1 MRHRIVE
8 ILAFLAYW
16 TGVNALFYWLN
27 RKAKRIVTFHNVL
40 PDALYTN
47 DLANGVS
54 NSESGFRL
62 IVEEIA
68 KKYRFSTDV
77 WDAKTCTI
85 TFDDGYVNQVE
96 VAGRVL
102 DEMEIPAIL
111 FVAGDLIG
119 GKGPLLVDKLL
130 HETESVEK
138 WAKEVWTKLRD
149 GGYSRVSSYAEATED
164 EERGDV
170 GHSEEYTRLRLTGA
184 NEDQLNELRARGW
197 KIGWHT
203 WRHLPLV
210 SLSED
215 EVRKELSCPA
225 EYRSEVLSYPFGNP
239 EEVGDAAI
247 RIAEELGYPCAV
259 SNTHAAGAKHGRYF
273 LPRMDLLP
281 NKYMIHFELSGAKF
295 WMMYKRL
302 LPRNFV

>member
-1 MRHRIVE
+1 MRHKLVE
-8 ILAFLAYW
+8 TLAFLAYW
-16 TGVNALFYWLN
+16 TGIDALFYWLN

-40 PDALYTN
+40 PDAMYRY

-62 IVEEIA
+62 IVGEIA
-68 KKYRFSTDV
+68 KRYPFSTDV

-85 TFDDGYVNQVE
+85 TFDDGYVNQAE
-96 VAGRVL
+96 IAGRVL
-102 DEMEIPAIL
+102 GEMGIPAIL

-119 GKGPLLVDKLL
+119 STEPLLIDKLL
-130 HETESVEK
+130 HKTESVEK
-138 WAKEVWTKLRD
+138 WMKEVWPALKKGKVKEEGEQWMEKL
-149 GGYSRVSSYAEATED
+149 SV
-164 EERGDV
+164 
-170 GHSEEYTRLRLTGA
+170 EYRRLRLTGVA
-184 NEDQLNELRARGW
+184 EAQLDELRTKGW

-215 EVRKELSCPA
+215 EVRKELDCPA
-225 EYRSEVLSYPFGNP
+225 AYRGEVLSYPFGNP
-239 EEVGDAAI
+239 EEVGETAI
-247 RIAEELGYPCAV
+247 RVAEELGYPCAV
-259 SNTHAAGAKHGRYF
+259 SNTHAAGARHGRYF

-295 WMMYKRL
+295 WLMYKRL
-302 LPRNFV
+302 LPRVVK

>member
-1 MRHRIVE
+1 MRHRVVE
-8 ILAFLAYW
+8 VLAFLAYW
-16 TGVNALFYWLN
+16 SGVDSLFYWLN
-27 RKAKRIVTFHNVL
+27 RKAKRIITFHNVL
-40 PDALYTN
+40 PDELYVN
-47 DLANGVS
+47 NLANGVS

-62 IVEEIA
+62 IVGEIA
-68 KKYRFSTDV
+68 KRYPFSTDV

-96 VAGRVL
+96 IAGRVL
-102 DEMEIPAIL
+102 DEMGIPAIL

-119 GKGPLLVDKLL
+119 GKGPLLVDRLL

-138 WAKEVWTKLRD
+138 WVKEVWPALRE
-149 GGYSRVSSYAEATED
+149 GRLSTPRAGTP
-164 EERGDV
+164 RGTV
-170 GHSEEYTRLRLTGA
+170 SEEYWRLRLTGVSK
-184 NEDQLNELRARGW
+184 EILEGLRAKGW

-215 EVRKELSCPA
+215 EVRKELECPA
-225 EYRSEVLSYPFGNP
+225 EFREEVLSYPFGNP
-239 EEVGDAAI
+239 EEVGETAI
-247 RIAEELGYPCAV
+247 RVAKELGYPCAV

-295 WMMYKRL
+295 WLMTRRL
-302 LPRNFV
+302 LPYV

>member
-1 MRHRIVE
+1 MRHKIVE
-8 ILAFLAYW
+8 MLAFLAYW
-16 TGVNALFYWLN
+16 TGVDALFYWLN

-40 PDALYTN
+40 PDAMYRY

-62 IVEEIA
+62 IVVEIA
-68 KKYRFSTDV
+68 KRYRFSTDV

-85 TFDDGYVNQVE
+85 TFDDGYVNQTE

-102 DEMEIPAIL
+102 DEMGIPAIL

-119 GKGPLLVDKLL
+119 LSEPLLVDKLL
-130 HETESVEK
+130 HATSSLNEWVSN
-138 WAKEVWTKLRD
+138 VWPDFRSGKYNSNLHLHLFTPP
-149 GGYSRVSSYAEATED
+149 SSL
-164 EERGDV
+164 
-170 GHSEEYTRLRLTGA
+170 EYRRLRLTGA
-184 NEDQLNELRARGW
+184 TEEMLEERRRKGW

-215 EVRKELSCPA
+215 EVRKELACPA
-225 EYRSEVLSYPFGNP
+225 EFREEVLSYPFGNP
-239 EEVGDAAI
+239 EEVGETAI
-247 RIAEELGYPCAV
+247 RVAKELGYPCAV
-259 SNTHAAGAKHGRYF
+259 SNTHTAGAKHERYF

-295 WMMYKRL
+295 WMMTRKL
-302 LPRNFV
+302 LPYVR

>member
-1 MRHRIVE
+1 MRHKLVE
-8 ILAFLAYW
+8 TLAFLAYW
-16 TGVNALFYWLN
+16 TGVDALFYWLN

-40 PDALYTN
+40 PDALYRY

-62 IVEEIA
+62 IVEEIT
-68 KKYRFSTDV
+68 KRYRFSTDV

-85 TFDDGYVNQVE
+85 TFDDGYMNQVE
-96 VAGRVL
+96 IAGRVL
-102 DEMEIPAIL
+102 GEMGIPAIL
-111 FVAGDLIG
+111 FIAGELIG
-119 GKGPLLVDKLL
+119 GKGPLLVDQLL

-138 WAKEVWTKLRD
+138 WAKEVWPALRERKVE
-149 GGYSRVSSYAEATED
+149 GVGLQWMEGFSS
-164 EERGDV
+164 
-170 GHSEEYTRLRLTGA
+170 EYRRLRLTGA

-225 EYRSEVLSYPFGNP
+225 EYRGEVLSYPFGNP

-247 RIAEELGYPCAV
+247 RVAKELGYPCAV

-295 WMMYKRL
+295 WMMTRRL
-302 LPRNFV
+302 LPVVRRILEDGENE

>member
-1 MRHRIVE
+1 MRHLIVE

-16 TGVNALFYWLN
+16 SGVDAIFYRLN
-27 RKAKRIVTFHNVL
+27 RRAKRIVTFHNVL
-40 PDALYTN
+40 PDEIYKN

-62 IVEEIA
+62 IVGEIA
-68 KKYRFSTDV
+68 RKYRFSTDV
-77 WDAKTCTI
+77 WDPKTCTI

-102 DEMEIPAIL
+102 GEMGIPAIL

-119 GKGPLLVDKLL
+119 GKGPLLVDRLL
-130 HETESVEK
+130 HETESVSEWTSSVWPGFKDGKVEVKGGGGQWIEK
-138 WAKEVWTKLRD
+138 LP
-149 GGYSRVSSYAEATED
+149 
-164 EERGDV
+164 
-170 GHSEEYTRLRLTGA
+170 SEYRRLRLTGVA
-184 NEDQLNELRARGW
+184 EAQLADLRTKGW

-215 EVRKELSCPA
+215 ELRKELDCPA
-225 EYRSEVLSYPFGNP
+225 EFRGEVLSYPFGNP
-239 EEVGDAAI
+239 EEVGEAAI

-273 LPRMDLLP
+273 LPRMDLQP
-281 NKYMIHFELSGAKF
+281 DKYMIHFELSGAKF
-295 WMMYKRL
+295 WMKTRML
-302 LPRNFV
+302 LPHV

>member
-1 MRHRIVE
+1 MRHQIVE

-16 TGVNALFYWLN
+16 TGVDALFYWLN

-40 PDALYTN
+40 PDAMYRY

-62 IVEEIA
+62 IVGEIA

-77 WDAKTCTI
+77 FDTKTCTI

-102 DEMEIPAIL
+102 DEMGIPAIL

-119 GKGPLLVDKLL
+119 GKGPLLVDRLL

-138 WAKEVWTKLRD
+138 WAKEVWPKLRD
-149 GGYSRVSSYAEATED
+149 GGYGRVEMEKCRDCET
-164 EERGDV
+164 G
-170 GHSEEYTRLRLTGA
+170 EYKRLRLTGA

-210 SLSED
+210 SLSAD

-225 EYRSEVLSYPFGNP
+225 EYRCEVLSYPFGNP

-247 RIAEELGYPCAV
+247 RIAQELGYPCAV
-259 SNTHAAGAKHGRYF
+259 SNTHAAGTMHGKFF